1 MDISGI
7 NSASRA
13 TEKGTRI
20 VKAGEAM
27 DKNAF
32 LRILAAQLSN
42 QDPTNAQDSTEF
54 VSQMA
59 QFASLE
65 QMSNLNT
72 TMTMNAANSLIG
84 KGVTVSKTDLLGNY
98 YVGIVRAVTNSNG
111 AIKVTLEVAEDGM
124 KVYKDFAYEDVKEVI
139 EVPDNR
145 LDVVNE
151 NMLLLTASA
160 MIGKKAEF
168 NTQDEAGNNYVGT
181 VKGVYIQ
188 GNNIRMSILPE
199 GAENTVDLPY
209 TSLISVKE
217 A

>member
-59 QFASLE
+59 QFASL
-65 QMSNLNT
+65 
-72 TMTMNAANSLIG
+72 
-84 KGVTVSKTDLLGNY
+84 
-98 YVGIVRAVTNSNG
+98 
-111 AIKVTLEVAEDGM
+111 
-124 KVYKDFAYEDVKEVI
+124 
-139 EVPDNR
+139 
-145 LDVVNE
+145 
-151 NMLLLTASA
+151 
-160 MIGKKAEF
+160 
-168 NTQDEAGNNYVGT
+168 
-181 VKGVYIQ
+181 
-188 GNNIRMSILPE
+188 
-199 GAENTVDLPY
+199 
-209 TSLISVKE
+209 
-217 A
+217 